1 MFEVHETC
9 ADRRCGTRRRGGS
22 LGRLRRGG
30 TRSRE
35 RLATQS
41 PTGTPVA
48 GVGICARHAG
58 RCASPTQ
65 PPIGPTVAGVGICAR
80 HAGRCL
86 PRTDTQADTSNAR
99 PALATATSQGGFQWD
114 DAGLGAAGMLL
125 LLSAGGAATVVGRRP
140 HHHATTH

>member
-1 MFEVHETC
+1 MFEVMKRALT
-9 ADRRCGTRRRGGS
+9 AGAVLAAVGALSAASDAGAQGVAS
-22 LGRLRRGG
+22 V
-30 TRSRE
+30 
-35 RLATQS
+35 ATQS

-125 LLSAGGAATVVGRRP
+125 LLSAGGVATVVGRRP
-140 HHHATTH
+140 HHRVTTH